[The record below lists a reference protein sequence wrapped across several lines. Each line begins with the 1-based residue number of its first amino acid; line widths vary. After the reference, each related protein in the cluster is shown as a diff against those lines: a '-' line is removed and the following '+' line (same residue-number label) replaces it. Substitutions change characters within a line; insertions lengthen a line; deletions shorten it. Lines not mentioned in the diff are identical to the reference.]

1 MLHFNNIDY
10 LAKGNRSQQSAFKVL
25 TNFKVM
31 ESLTEFTPILVGTVP
46 LQINIAG
53 SDLDIICSYTD
64 QQHFISTVNKC
75 FGTYVGFVLKN
86 ILVKEEETIL
96 VSFTLEDW
104 PVEVFAQKVPV
115 HQQAGYRHMIVE
127 YNLLLQHGTTL
138 KEEVLKLKEQGL
150 KTEPAFA
157 AALNIKGDAYTA
169 LLKMYV
175 GVI

>member
-10 LAKGNRSQQSAFKVL
+10 LAKGNHSQQSAFNVL
-25 TNFKVM
+25 KNFRVM

-53 SDLDIICSYTD
+53 SDLDIVCSYSD
-64 QQHFISTVNKC
+64 QQHFISTVDKC
-75 FGTYVGFVLKN
+75 FSTYVGFTLKN
-86 ILVKEEETIL
+86 MLIKEEETVL
-96 VSFTLEDW
+96 VNFMLGAW

-157 AALNIKGDAYTA
+157 AALNIKGDPYNG
-169 LLKMYV
+169 LLNV
-175 GVI
+175 C